1 MLLAAVNPGP
11 SDKTLQ
17 GWRWRQQTVG
27 GLGALNVGAQLLVH
41 FTVAQALKPKPGAA
55 LLPKIGSMMAASRS
69 TQPVAWKCYEA
80 A

>member
-27 GLGALNVGAQLLVH
+27 GLGSLNVGAQLLVR
-41 FTVAQALKPKPGAA
+41 FTATQTLMPKPGTA
-55 LLPKIGSMMAASRS
+55 
-69 TQPVAWKCYEA
+69 
-80 A
+80 